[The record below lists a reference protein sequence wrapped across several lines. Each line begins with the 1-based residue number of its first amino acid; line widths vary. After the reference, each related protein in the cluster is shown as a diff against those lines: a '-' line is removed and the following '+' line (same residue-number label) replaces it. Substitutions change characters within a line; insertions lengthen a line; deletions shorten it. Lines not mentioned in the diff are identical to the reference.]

1 MAKRENAAEYVVRRR
16 SGAASDARNVRTERF
31 TAPVHRFAARKTHSC
46 LLLMEDSS
54 SECGD
59 FSEEGKRGQGP
70 EGHVRQAAWPSPKDV
85 GKVGHA
91 ARHPT
96 NATD

>member
-1 MAKRENAAEYVVRRR
+1 MAKRENAPEYVVRRR
-16 SGAASDARNVRTERF
+16 SAVAGDARNVRTERF

-59 FSEEGKRGQGP
+59 FSEEEGKARSTARKATFVRP
-70 EGHVRQAAWPSPKDV
+70 HVAITQRM
-85 GKVGHA
+85 
-91 ARHPT
+91 
-96 NATD
+96 